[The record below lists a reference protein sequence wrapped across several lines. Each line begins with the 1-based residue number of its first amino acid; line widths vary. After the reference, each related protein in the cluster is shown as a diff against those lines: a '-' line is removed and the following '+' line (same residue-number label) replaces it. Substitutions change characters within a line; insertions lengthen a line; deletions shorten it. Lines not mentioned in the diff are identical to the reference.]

1 MAIWRGG
8 LLVGASINVKPVRA
22 DDIDISFS
30 EIIDHLD
37 FAFMTTL
44 GARKGKWSRWRTSS
58 TWMCHMTQVVRRN

>member
-30 EIIDHLD
+30 EIKVNGREIDD
-37 FAFMTTL
+37 FNLYGPYTGVKF
-44 GARKGKWSRWRTSS
+44 R
-58 TWMCHMTQVVRRN
+58 V